1 MCFSSQYCFKITI
14 LHLASFFPC
23 FQTEAVR
30 ALNDASVRTVQL
42 MVETEKRHVDKLR
55 QDYASTNSILKQ
67 IELDQAIKRLA
78 RVEEQLTSLKEGK
91 VGRAGLRLNEL

>member
-1 MCFSSQYCFKITI
+1 M
-14 LHLASFFPC
+14 
-23 FQTEAVR
+23 
-30 ALNDASVRTVQL
+30 NDDSVRTVQL

-55 QDYASTNSILKQ
+55 QEYASTNSILKQ

-91 VGRAGLRLNEL
+91 VGIK